1 MTTLRHPPIDRFVMH
16 LQSRFDLTTLVETG
30 TFEGESTLYAAE
42 RFRRVVTIDIS
53 REYHEVAYM
62 RCAQHQNVEFHIGDT
77 RAVLVAV
84 VASLQQPALFWLDAH
99 AAPGLFGV
107 SDDWPVLEELEIIN
121 RWSLP
126 SLKHFILIDDAHC
139 FMPATPHPA
148 CPTFEQVQAWA
159 SECAYACCVRHDVI
173 ALVPSDLEIEFKHFD
188 TGSYA

>member
-1 MTTLRHPPIDRFVMH
+1 MH

-77 RAVLVAV
+77 RAVLPGV
-84 VASLQQPALFWLDAH
+84 VASLDGPALFWLDAH
-99 AAPGLFGV
+99 AAPGLFGIA
-107 SDDWPVLEELEIIN
+107 DDWPVLEELKIIDG
-121 RWSLP
+121 S
-126 SLKHFILIDDAHC
+126 SDFGHFVLIDDAHC
-139 FMPATPHPA
+139 FMAGTPHPA
-148 CPTFEQVQAWA
+148 CPTFDQVRAWA
-159 SECAYACCVRHDVI
+159 WECAYACCVRHDVI
-173 ALVPSDLEIEFKHFD
+173 ALVPRDLEIEFKHFD